1 MFFVRTAL
9 LKAFCFQLIAA
20 FIKGN
25 YVANALKEALK
36 MIQDCIIMAVSDL
49 RWYQHCHLKSQMA
62 SALPSQISDGISI
75 AISDL
80 RWHQHCHLRSQMASA
95 LPSQIS
101 DGISIAISD
110 LRWHQHC
117 HLRFF
122 LAVRSLN

>member
-1 MFFVRTAL
+1 MFFVRAAL

-25 YVANALKEALK
+25 YVVNALKEALK
-36 MIQDCIIMAVSDL
+36 MIKDCISMAVSDL

-62 SALPSQISDGISI
+62 SALPSQMASALPSQISDGISI
-75 AISDL
+75 AISDGI
-80 RWHQHCHLRSQMASA
+80 SIA
-95 LPSQIS
+95 IS